1 MSQADRQYWDQRW
14 TEVGS
19 APIFDESPDPP
30 GFADLVGLFPTVG
43 RALDVA
49 CGRGRGSAW
58 LAQRGL
64 DVLGLDISPVAV
76 DLARRYVEAMGVADR
91 CEFAVVDLDHGLPSG
106 RRVDLVFSYL
116 YWTPELTRPMVD
128 RLAEGGIVAVCHVS
142 EAGVGPGE
150 WRIPVGKLTRAFE
163 EVDGL
168 DILDD
173 READGMARIVA
184 RRSNP

>member
-1 MSQADRQYWDQRW
+1 MSQADRQYWDRRW

-19 APIFDESPDPP
+19 APILDQSPDPP
-30 GFADLVGLFPTVG
+30 AFADIVDLFPTVG

-64 DVLGLDISPVAV
+64 DVLGLDVSPVAV
-76 DLARRYVEAMGVADR
+76 DLARRYVEALGVADR
-91 CEFAVVDLDHGLPSG
+91 CEFAVVDLDDGFPPGPS
-106 RRVDLVFSYL
+106 VDLVFSYL
-116 YWTPELTRPMVD
+116 YWTPELTRPMAD
-128 RLAEGGIVAVCHVS
+128 RLTEGGILAVCHVS
-142 EAGVGPGE
+142 EADVGPGE
-150 WRIPVGKLTRAFE
+150 WRNPLGKLTRAFG
-163 EVDGL
+163 EVDEL
-168 DILDD
+168 DIIDD